1 MLIYFK
7 ELSRYSLNSGFSD
20 GQYNTLKRIGLDL
33 GKKVSIKILSILQL
47 KLGL

>member
-7 ELSRYSLNSGFSD
+7 ELSRYSLNSDFSD
-20 GQYNTLKRIGLDL
+20 GRYNTPKRIGLDL
-33 GKKVSIKILSILQL
+33 GKKVSIRMLSILQL